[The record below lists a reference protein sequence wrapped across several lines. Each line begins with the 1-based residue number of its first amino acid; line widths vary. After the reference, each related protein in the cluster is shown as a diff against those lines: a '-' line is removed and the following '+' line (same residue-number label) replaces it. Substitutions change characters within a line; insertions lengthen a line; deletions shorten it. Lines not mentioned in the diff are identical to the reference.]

1 MKDVSDVL
9 CEITKHNNQ
18 MKKRKPTPQMNNTN
32 KIMLQTMT
40 LAPNEKKSGK
50 QWQMVNSDYLSGVGI
65 TRN

>member
-1 MKDVSDVL
+1 
-9 CEITKHNNQ
+9 

>member
-18 MKKRKPTPQMNNTN
+18 IKKKNSQMNKNN

-50 QWQMVNSDYLSGVGI
+50 QWQMFNSDYLSGVGI